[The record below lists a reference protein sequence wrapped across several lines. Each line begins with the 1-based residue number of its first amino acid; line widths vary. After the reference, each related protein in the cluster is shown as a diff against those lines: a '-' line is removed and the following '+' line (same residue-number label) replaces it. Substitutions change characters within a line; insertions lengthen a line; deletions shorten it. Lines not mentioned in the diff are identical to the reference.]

1 MTIADF
7 AKLFIDPDIQ
17 EIHILDNDEGKI
29 VWKGFA
35 SEFCDDICH
44 ENKYCDEE
52 ITSIDPVCEGNI
64 ICLNIH

>member
-7 AKLFIDPDIQ
+7 AELFIDPDIQ
-17 EIHILDNDEGKI
+17 EIHIWDNDKEEI
-29 VWKGFA
+29 VWKGFV

-52 ITSIDPVCEGNI
+52 ITSIDSVCEGNI